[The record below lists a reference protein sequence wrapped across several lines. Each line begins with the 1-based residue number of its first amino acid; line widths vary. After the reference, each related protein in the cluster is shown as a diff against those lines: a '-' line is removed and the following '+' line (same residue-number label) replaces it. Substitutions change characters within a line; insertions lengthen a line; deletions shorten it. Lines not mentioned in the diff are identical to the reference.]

1 MWIDAPGQDAPKIL
15 NDFIPVQQWVELY
28 GMHQSRAHVYCP
40 AEVGESVG
48 KAAEKVFG
56 ELFHLEFLPQ
66 ACAYAAG
73 NA

>member
-1 MWIDAPGQDAPKIL
+1 
-15 NDFIPVQQWVELY
+15 
-28 GMHQSRAHVYCP
+28 MHQSRAHVYCP
-40 AEVGESVG
+40 AEVGETVG

-66 ACAYAAG
+66 ARAYAAG